1 MGNYN
6 CQECINKEVNILNE
20 LLLDNKYFSDNPN
33 DKDNLNVSRASQI
46 KNLRA
51 SKEEIKK
58 AIESANLS
66 EDQKNYVQKIINDN
80 SNDFL
85 QKTGKDTIKLRVS
98 QSNNYCE
105 NINNSNE
112 NEFSLE
118 QKRIIESQREQ
129 ILAQQKIIEEYKKQQ
144 FLLEQQQNKLKEEEE
159 NLKVEIQKAKSKQ
172 FEEIEREK
180 EKQIKEQNMRDGRIQ
195 NFEPSNSEN
204 QDFFQINNQ
213 QEQYISNKN
222 NQEINMKLR
231 QNIHPQDSGQEREE
245 DNEPE
250 DEQNEGYINKQQNRD
265 LGNNIQDI
273 QEIQQIQSTGICMG
287 MGLPKNSHSQRFKIE
302 TYEPIEPGPKNSNE
316 NDNNIDI
323 NENKESDNNN
333 ESEDD
338 DNNDDIY
345 RKVQI
350 KSNEPRDSERID
362 LRKPIIPKEKEKEE
376 ENINNYTKYSQEKN
390 IRENGPKDNDKSN
403 IEYQF
408 KGSFHDNTNKN
419 NIEMIEKMKITE
431 SGPRD
436 SKRRDIQPKFNSI
449 IFFCQVFER
458 IMFI

>member
-33 DKDNLNVSRASQI
+33 DKDNLNVSGASQI

-85 QKTGKDTIKLRVS
+85 QKAGKDTIKLRVS
-98 QSNNYCE
+98 QNNNYCE

-180 EKQIKEQNMRDGRIQ
+180 KNKYKSKICEMEEYKILNPLIVKIK
-195 NFEPSNSEN
+195 
-204 QDFFQINNQ
+204 
-213 QEQYISNKN
+213 
-222 NQEINMKLR
+222 
-231 QNIHPQDSGQEREE
+231 
-245 DNEPE
+245 
-250 DEQNEGYINKQQNRD
+250 
-265 LGNNIQDI
+265 
-273 QEIQQIQSTGICMG
+273 
-287 MGLPKNSHSQRFKIE
+287 
-302 TYEPIEPGPKNSNE
+302 
-316 NDNNIDI
+316 
-323 NENKESDNNN
+323 
-333 ESEDD
+333 
-338 DNNDDIY
+338 
-345 RKVQI
+345 
-350 KSNEPRDSERID
+350 
-362 LRKPIIPKEKEKEE
+362 
-376 ENINNYTKYSQEKN
+376 
-390 IRENGPKDNDKSN
+390 
-403 IEYQF
+403 
-408 KGSFHDNTNKN
+408 
-419 NIEMIEKMKITE
+419 
-431 SGPRD
+431 
-436 SKRRDIQPKFNSI
+436 
-449 IFFCQVFER
+449 IFFK
-458 IMFI
+458 